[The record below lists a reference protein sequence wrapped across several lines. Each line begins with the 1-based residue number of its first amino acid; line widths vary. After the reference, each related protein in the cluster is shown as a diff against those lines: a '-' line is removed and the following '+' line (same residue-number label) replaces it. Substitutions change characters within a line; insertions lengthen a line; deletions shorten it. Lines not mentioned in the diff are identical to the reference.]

1 MNENPSEPLRLF
13 LCGDVMTGRGV
24 DQLLPHPSDPELHE
38 PGVGDARS
46 YVQHAERANGFITQP
61 VAFDYIWGDALDV
74 LRRAKVD
81 ARIANLE
88 TSITTSDD
96 FWPDKGIHY
105 RMNPRNVACITAAKI
120 DCCCL
125 ANNHV
130 MDWGYAG
137 LDETL
142 HTLDAAG
149 VRHAGAGKNARE
161 AAAPAVIEAPGKCRV
176 LVFAFGSVTSGIPW
190 EWRAGADQ
198 TGINLLEDLRETTAH
213 RIADEM
219 FRFAQ
224 PGDVLIAS
232 IHWGGNWGYQV
243 PKTHV
248 CFAHC
253 LVERGIAVIHG
264 HSSHHV
270 RPIEVYDERL
280 ILYGCGDFINDYE
293 GIAGYE
299 TFRDDLALMYLVE
312 IDPRQSRLKDVRLVP
327 MQMRRFRLNHASLS
341 DARWLCDLITRL
353 GAPSRLEADKSIVLG
368 VPEWSARV
376 GAR

>member
-1 MNENPSEPLRLF
+1 
-13 LCGDVMTGRGV
+13 
-24 DQLLPHPSDPELHE
+24 
-38 PGVGDARS
+38 
-46 YVQHAERANGFITQP
+46 
-61 VAFDYIWGDALDV
+61 
-74 LRRAKVD
+74 
-81 ARIANLE
+81 
-88 TSITTSDD
+88 
-96 FWPDKGIHY
+96 
-105 RMNPRNVACITAAKI
+105 
-120 DCCCL
+120 
-125 ANNHV
+125 
-130 MDWGYAG
+130 
-137 LDETL
+137 
-142 HTLDAAG
+142 
-149 VRHAGAGKNARE
+149 
-161 AAAPAVIEAPGKCRV
+161 VIEVPGKCRV

-190 EWRAGADQ
+190 EWRAGAGQ
-198 TGINLLEDLRETTAH
+198 PGINLLEDLSETTAH
-213 RIADEM
+213 RITDEM

-232 IHWGGNWGYQV
+232 IHWGGNWGYEV
-243 PKTHV
+243 PKKHV

-299 TFRDDLALMYLVE
+299 TFRDDLALMHLVE
-312 IDPRQSRLKDVRLVP
+312 IDPRQSRLKDFRLVP

-368 VPEWSARV
+368 ARP
-376 GAR
+376 

>member
-1 MNENPSEPLRLF
+1 MNVNPSQPLRLF

-24 DQLLPHPSDPELHE
+24 DQLLPNPGDPKLHE
-38 PGVGDARS
+38 PGVCDART
-46 YVQHAERANGFITQP
+46 YVQSAERANGSITQP
-61 VAFDYIWGDALDV
+61 VAFDYIWGDALDE

-96 FWPDKGIHY
+96 FWPDKDVHY
-105 RMNPRNVACITAAKI
+105 RMNPRNVFCITAAQI
-120 DCCCL
+120 HCCCL

-130 MDWGYAG
+130 MDSGYAG

-142 HTLDAAG
+142 RTLDTAG
-149 VRHAGAGKNARE
+149 VAHPGAGKNARE
-161 AAAPAVIEAPGKCRV
+161 AAAPAVIEVPGKCRV
-176 LVFAFGSVTSGIPW
+176 LVFSFGSVTSGIPW

-198 TGINLLEDLRETTAH
+198 PGINLLEDLSETTAH
-213 RIADEM
+213 RITDEM

-243 PKTHV
+243 PKTHIR
-248 CFAHC
+248 FARW
-253 LVERGIAVIHG
+253 LVERGIAIIHG

-270 RPIEVYDERL
+270 RPIEVYGERL

-299 TFRDDLALMYLVE
+299 TFRDDLTLMYLVE
-312 IDPRQSRLKDVRLVP
+312 IDPRKGRLMDVRLVP
-327 MQMRRFRLNHASLS
+327 MQVRRFRLNHASLS

-353 GAPSRLEADKSIVLG
+353 GAPSRLEADNSIVLG
-368 VPEWSARV
+368 ARP
-376 GAR
+376 